1 MKDESN
7 LGKVPRVYLSTDI
20 QTEEC
25 HLVVYK
31 ALSATVCL
39 FIDGEMFLITNKRQ
53 IKVKVSK
60 LSSQPEEA
68 FWMEGEILFKPM

>member
-1 MKDESN
+1 MLFKKLKPVLFNIHRFVTGPPNMKNEDN
-7 LGKVPRVYLSTDI
+7 LGKVPHVYLDTDI

-39 FIDGEMFLITNKRQ
+39 FVEGKRT
-53 IKVKVSK
+53 
-60 LSSQPEEA
+60 
-68 FWMEGEILFKPM
+68 

>member
-7 LGKVPRVYLSTDI
+7 LGKVPRVYLCTDI

-39 FIDGEMFLITNKRQ
+39 FIDG
-53 IKVKVSK
+53 
-60 LSSQPEEA
+60 
-68 FWMEGEILFKPM
+68 